1 MHELIDFLFHIANVT
16 ANLLHILSLLVATPS
31 VKKKPNSRFKPGL
44 WIFFDGGSI
53 CDITKYCR

>member
-31 VKKKPNSRFKPGL
+31 EKKNPILGLNLDSGFFLTEGVYVK
-44 WIFFDGGSI
+44 
-53 CDITKYCR
+53 